1 MPASREE
8 LRLFIHGKGKKK
20 KTIITITMTK
30 MTMTIKRTIPKYDNK
45 KYEEFK
51 KIIRITNKQKL
62 KTIFT

>member
-1 MPASREE
+1 
-8 LRLFIHGKGKKK
+8 
-20 KTIITITMTK
+20 MTK
-30 MTMTIKRTIPKYDNK
+30 MTMTKKRTIPKYDNK